1 MAIFVTQM
9 AVVLGTAPRRPQMPH
24 TSNAHWAG
32 ISSTGLITEGDFARQ
47 IGRVISDAFDATD
60 DTNSTV
66 DGRAMEPRAGSV
78 PLAGAASVPGRGGDS
93 ACRWAR
99 WNGVARVV
107 IGPIG

>member
-1 MAIFVTQM
+1 
-9 AVVLGTAPRRPQMPH
+9 MPH

-47 IGRVISDAFDATD
+47 ICRVISDAFDAID

-78 PLAGAASVPGRGGDS
+78 PLAGARLMHLSDALLSIAPRLHVSSQP
-93 ACRWAR
+93 ACRSR
-99 WNGVARVV
+99 GHVR
-107 IGPIG
+107 